1 MLFSLLDKS
10 EGGRVSSE
18 FDEASQKL
26 QDYSECLGIEVN
38 ERINILDMLKEC
50 DDYHS
55 HCLIEVQKTSSVS
68 ENSFGERKGKRPM
81 NPFANSE

>member
-1 MLFSLLDKS
+1 MLSEFIFFLTDKS

-50 DDYHS
+50 QDYQS
-55 HCLIEVQKTSSVS
+55 HCLVEVQKTSSVS
-68 ENSFGERKGKRPM
+68 EE
-81 NPFANSE
+81 

>member
-1 MLFSLLDKS
+1 MTLYGVCAVADKS

-38 ERINILDMLKEC
+38 ERINILDMLKDC
-50 DDYHS
+50 YDYHS
-55 HCLIEVQKTSSVS
+55 HGFVEVQKTCSVS
-68 ENSFGERKGKRPM
+68 
-81 NPFANSE
+81 

>member
-1 MLFSLLDKS
+1 MTSGHRSSLTQGVYCSTDKA

-38 ERINILDMLKEC
+38 ERINILDMLKDC
-50 DDYHS
+50 QDYLN
-55 HCLIEVQKTSSVS
+55 HCLTQVQKTSSVS
-68 ENSFGERKGKRPM
+68 YEKIMS
-81 NPFANSE
+81 